1 MLLFYNGFCENKN
14 EKVKE
19 NKQISIINQENYMLD
34 VKQRNVAM
42 RSIRERNSFLNGG
55 SEIKY
60 TRKYQ

>member
-1 MLLFYNGFCENKN
+1 MVFCENKN
-14 EKVKE
+14 EKNEKIKE

>member
-1 MLLFYNGFCENKN
+1 MLLFYNGFCEYKNK
-14 EKVKE
+14 KSKG
-19 NKQISIINQENYMLD
+19 KQIFIINQENYMFD